1 MNRLA
6 IIAAWLCAAASLLAA
21 DPLQLREGDRISIIG
36 NTLADR
42 MQHSGWFETMI
53 HTVYAD
59 QKVAVRNLG
68 FSGDELTTRLR
79 SEAFGTPD
87 EWLKQEKTDVV
98 FAMFGFNESFKGPA
112 GVEQF
117 KKDLE
122 NFLKSTQAQNY
133 SGKGAPRIVL
143 FSPIAQERHS
153 DPNFPDPVENNNNI
167 KYYVD
172 AMREVAT
179 AHQVR
184 FVDLFSASQEAYR
197 SAGESLTVNGL
208 HLRDDGYRAL
218 AGAMFNGVFGRP
230 APAASG
236 EAFEKLRAAVNEKN
250 FQFFQRYRTVDGYN
264 VYGGRSHLT
273 FDGIKNRDTM
283 QREMEIRDAM
293 AANRDKRIWAVAK
306 GGDLEVKD
314 DNLPEP
320 IRVKTNKPGPNPDGT
335 HKFLGGEEAIARMK
349 VPPGV
354 KVNLFASEE
363 QFPELANPV
372 QMGFDTKGRLWV
384 AAWPNYPERTPDSK
398 KGDSLLIFEDTN
410 NDGKADKCITFIDDL
425 NAPTGFQ
432 FYKDGVILVQAP
444 DVWFVRDTDGD
455 GRADWRE
462 RVMNGLDSADSHH
475 TANALA
481 IDPGGAIY
489 LSDGVFHRTQVETAV
504 GPVRNI
510 DGAIFRFEP
519 RTGKFETYVSYGF
532 ANPHGKVF
540 DRWGNDLM
548 TDATGNNTYFTPAF
562 SGRIDF
568 PQKHSGLNQFWD
580 RPSRPCPG
588 TGMLSSRHFP
598 EDFDGNYLNC
608 NVIGFQG
615 IFRVKVAEEGSGLKG
630 TTIPDHLV
638 VSDDPNFRP
647 ASVDVAPDGSIYF
660 IDWHNPII
668 GHMQHHIRDPNR
680 DKQHGRVYRMT
691 YEGRPLTKPVPVA
704 GQPIQ
709 HLVGLLTAPED
720 GVRTRAKI
728 ELGARDS
735 KQVLAAV
742 EKWAR
747 QFDANKV
754 EDQHALMESLWMHQY
769 HNVINE
775 PLLRQMLR
783 SPEFRARA
791 AAVRVL
797 CYWRDRVSQPLA
809 LLRAAAND
817 PAPRVRLEAVRA
829 ASFFEGQ
836 PAIEVATEILKHDT
850 DYYLDYTFNETMRQ
864 LQKSPQNIYIP
875 TDARAQARVLAR
887 LSDKEILGAPDIEPV
902 FVQRLERR
910 GMDLNTRSAAL
921 DQLASVRKS
930 DRTAEVVAALQR
942 LDRPGAP
949 GTTVADL
956 AMILASTSSS
966 DLQKVRPTLVKLA
979 ASGAETQ
986 TRRAAYAALIT
997 ADPKPEAL
1005 WNGAADRA
1013 TLIDSIPMLIDPSL
1027 RAEFQPLLRQA
1038 IAEPGTSAAVR
1049 RASLRALPS
1058 MGLEHAAA
1066 NFTLLAGQLERGVE
1080 LPTAALALL
1089 QLPREHWSK
1098 EGAAA
1103 SARAVLAWAKTV
1115 PAEKRTEQEF
1125 VETVQAGMETATL
1138 LPKEDSIRVR
1148 KELLGLG
1155 VRVFVIKAVREQM
1168 RYDTSRIVVEAG
1180 KPFEIIFENPDYMP
1194 HNIVIVEPG
1203 AREEVGNQ
1211 AQTMPPTPDREGR
1224 VYVPR
1229 NKKIIAASK
1238 LVEPNQKETMKL
1250 TAPKTA
1256 GAYDYVC
1263 TYPEHWKV
1271 MFGELRVVENLEE
1284 YLQASANS
1292 PVQQPKAAPHDHDH

>member
-1 MNRLA
+1 MM
-6 IIAAWLCAAASLLAA
+6 AAWLCTAASLLAA
-21 DPLQLREGDRISIIG
+21 EPLKLREGDRISIIG

-53 HTVYAD
+53 HSAFAD

-98 FAMFGFNESFKGPA
+98 FAMFGYNESFKGAA

-117 KKDLE
+117 RKELE
-122 NFLKSTQAQNY
+122 NFIKSTQAQNY
-133 SGKGAPRIVL
+133 SGKGSPRLVL

-153 DPNFPDPVENNNNI
+153 DPNFPDPTENNNNI

-172 AMREVAT
+172 AMREVAD
-179 AHQVR
+179 ANNIR
-184 FVDLFSASQEAYR
+184 FVDLFTASQQAYSR
-197 SAGESLTVNGL
+197 ATESLTVNGL
-208 HLRDDGYRAL
+208 HLRDDGYQAL
-218 AGAMFNGVFGRP
+218 AGAMFSGTFGQP
-230 APAASG
+230 APSATGA
-236 EAFEKLRAAVNEKN
+236 AFEKLRTVVNEKN
-250 FQFFQRYRTVDGYN
+250 REFFQRYRTVDGYN
-264 VYGGRSHLT
+264 VYGGRSHLQ

-283 QREMEIRDAM
+283 QREMEMRDVM
-293 AANRDKRIWAVAK
+293 AANRDKRVWAVAK

-320 IRVKTNKPGPNPDGT
+320 IRVKTNKPGKNEDGT
-335 HKFLGGEEAIARMK
+335 HTFLGGEEAIARMK

-372 QMGFDTKGRLWV
+372 QMGFDTRGRLWV
-384 AAWPNYPERTPDSK
+384 ASWPNYPERTPDSK
-398 KGDSLLIFEDTN
+398 KGDSLLVFEDTN
-410 NDGKADKCITFIDDL
+410 NDGKADKCITFIEDL

-432 FYKDGVILVQAP
+432 FYKDGVILIQAP

-455 GRADWRE
+455 GKADWKE
-462 RVMNGLDSADSHH
+462 RIMNGLDSADSHH
-475 TANALA
+475 TANAIA

-540 DRWGNDLM
+540 DYWGTDLM

-562 SGRIDF
+562 SGKLDF
-568 PQKHSGLNQFWD
+568 PDKHSGLNQFWD

-588 TGMLSSRHFP
+588 TGILSSQHFP
-598 EDFDGNYLNC
+598 EEFRENFLNC

-615 IFRVKVAEEGSGLKG
+615 IFRVKVTEEGSGLKG
-630 TTIPDHLV
+630 TTIPEHLV

-647 ASVDVAPDGSIYF
+647 SAVDVAPDGSVYF
-660 IDWHNPII
+660 LDWHNPII

-680 DKQHGRVYRMT
+680 DHQHGRVYRMT
-691 YEGRPLTKPVPVA
+691 YEGRPLTKPVPIA
-704 GQPIQ
+704 GRSIE
-709 HLVGLLTAPED
+709 HLVSLLTAPEN

-742 EKWAR
+742 QKWSK
-747 QFDANKV
+747 QFNPAKV
-754 EDQHALMESLWMHQY
+754 EDQHALAESLWMHQY
-769 HNVINE
+769 HNIINE
-775 PLLRQMLR
+775 DLLKQQLK
-783 SPEFRARA
+783 SPDHRARA

-797 CYWRDRVSQPLA
+797 CYWRDRVSNPLA
-809 LLRAAAND
+809 LLRSAAND
-817 PAPRVRLEAVRA
+817 SSPRVRLEAVRA
-829 ASFFEGQ
+829 ASFFSGQ
-836 PAIEVATEILKHDT
+836 PALEVATDILKYDT

-864 LQKSPQNIYIP
+864 LQRSPQNIFIP
-875 TDARAQARVLAR
+875 ADPKAQARVLAR
-887 LSDKEILGAPDIEPV
+887 LSDKEILNAPDSEAV
-902 FVQRLERR
+902 FLQRLERR
-910 GMDLNTRSAAL
+910 GMDLNTRIAAL
-921 DQLASVRKS
+921 DKLAEARKN

-942 LDRPGAP
+942 LDRSGAP

-956 AMILASTSSS
+956 TMILASTPSS
-966 DLQKVRPTLVKLA
+966 DLLKVRPTLTKMAVS
-979 ASGAETQ
+979 ASEIQ

-997 ADPKPEAL
+997 ADPKPDAL
-1005 WNGAADRA
+1005 WIGAGSTTAQT

-1027 RAEFQPLLRQA
+1027 RAQFQPLLRKA
-1038 IAEPGTSAAVR
+1038 IAEPGTAPEVR
-1049 RASLRALPS
+1049 RASMRALPS
-1058 MGLEHAAA
+1058 LGLENAPA
-1066 NFTLLAGQLERGVE
+1066 NFVLLASQVERGVE
-1080 LPTAALALL
+1080 LPTAARAIL

-1098 EGAAA
+1098 EGATA
-1103 SARAVLAWAKTV
+1103 SARAILGWAKNV
-1115 PAEKRTEQEF
+1115 PADKRTEQEF

-1138 LPKEDSIRVR
+1138 LPKDESIRAR

-1194 HNIVIVEPG
+1194 HNLVITEPG
-1203 AREEVGNQ
+1203 AREEVGTA

-1238 LVEPNQKETMKL
+1238 LVEPNQKETLKL

-1284 YLQASANS
+1284 YLQASAAS
-1292 PVQQPKAAPHDHDH
+1292 PVQQAKPAPHDHNH